1 MASTAFWS
9 PAHRVLQR
17 LPSSDAGLPYNASPS
32 LDYLGN
38 GIQDH
43 RLRYNTSNS
52 TTGFQAVGWFGANPV
67 FCLNLIPSAISAVN
81 IAASAANT
89 PVVTTVPMT
98 LVSASGAGI
107 TVLTTSAG
115 ATLWPSMTTLT
126 AGLVIDSIP
135 NPFAFGSKART
146 GLYDRSKMGARNI
159 RITSAGGDDT
169 LCVFT
174 VKGYDAY
181 GYAMSEAITGANAG
195 VASGKKAFKVVT
207 SITPVGTVG
216 STSVSVGT
224 GDVYGLPIQGPLWG
238 DIQVHWASVLITA
251 ATGFVV
257 PDVTTP
263 ATTTTGDVR
272 GTYAVQGTA
281 SDGTRTLQIKVYP
294 SLALVKTDPT
304 IGLFG
309 VTQV

>member
-17 LPSSDAGLPYNASPS
+17 LPSADAGLPYNASPS

-38 GIQDH
+38 GLQDH
-43 RLRYNTSNS
+43 RLRYNVANS
-52 TTGFQAVGWFGANPV
+52 ATGFQAVGWFGANPV
-67 FCLNLIPSAISAVN
+67 FALNLVPSAISAVN
-81 IAASAANT
+81 IAAAALA
-89 PVVTTVPMT
+89 VTTVPIT

-107 TVLTTSAG
+107 TVLTTAAG
-115 ATLWPSMTTLT
+115 ATLWPSLTALT

-135 NPFAFGSKART
+135 NPLAFGSKART
-146 GLYDRSKMGARNI
+146 GCYDRSKMGARNI

-169 LCVFT
+169 GCVFT
-174 VKGYDAY
+174 VRGYDVY

-216 STSVSVGT
+216 STTVSVGT
-224 GDVYGLPIQGPLWG
+224 GDVFGLPIQCPLWG
-238 DIQVHWASVLITA
+238 DMQVHWNSVLITA

-272 GTYAVQGTA
+272 GTYAVQSTA
-281 SDGTRTLQIKVYP
+281 SDGTRTLQVKIFP
-294 SLALVKTDPT
+294 SLALCNTNPT

-309 VTQV
+309 VAQV